1 MDTDV
6 IIVGGGPVGL
16 MLAAELRLGGA
27 QALVLERHP
36 RPGQT
41 PNANGLGGQI
51 VELLRYRGILDRFAA
66 AAADPSPIIPSYPF
80 GGMQLDLSRLP
91 DPPLKGLRLQHPS
104 VDRLLGERAAELG
117 AEVRHGHRVV
127 GLRQDED
134 VVTVDVEGP
143 DGRYG
148 LTAPYLVGCDGAHSR
163 VRELVGVACPGTTYP
178 DVNRLA
184 ELAVHES
191 VRVLD
196 GGDLDVPGV
205 GRVAAGFTR
214 TARGVFAM
222 GSTAPGTVM
231 IHTIEDE
238 APEDDAEAPMTL
250 DELRESILRVRGVDL
265 PLGEPRRLSRYRHHA
280 RQAERYRAGR
290 ILLAGDAAHVLP
302 ATGVARSV
310 GMLDAVNLAWK
321 LAAEIR
327 GWAPPGLLDTYDEE
341 RRFAGARA
349 LMQSQAQVALR
360 RGLDDAADAL
370 RALFAELLQDEA
382 PARRLAALVAGADV
396 RYPDPDPDRHDLA
409 DAFAP
414 DLALRTADG
423 PTSVAAL
430 MASGRPVL
438 LDLAGRAELRA
449 VAEEWGTRVDVH
461 AAAADDRPADAVL
474 IRPDAHV
481 AWAAAVGEP
490 AGVAAAAL
498 RAAMVAWFGT
508 P

>member
-1 MDTDV
+1 
-6 IIVGGGPVGL
+6 
-16 MLAAELRLGGA
+16 
-27 QALVLERHP
+27 
-36 RPGQT
+36 
-41 PNANGLGGQI
+41 
-51 VELLRYRGILDRFAA
+51 
-66 AAADPSPIIPSYPF
+66 
-80 GGMQLDLSRLP
+80 
-91 DPPLKGLRLQHPS
+91 
-104 VDRLLGERAAELG
+104 
-117 AEVRHGHRVV
+117 
-127 GLRQDED
+127 
-134 VVTVDVEGP
+134 
-143 DGRYG
+143 
-148 LTAPYLVGCDGAHSR
+148 
-163 VRELVGVACPGTTYP
+163 
-178 DVNRLA
+178 
-184 ELAVHES
+184 
-191 VRVLD
+191 
-196 GGDLDVPGV
+196 
-205 GRVAAGFTR
+205 
-214 TARGVFAM
+214 
-222 GSTAPGTVM
+222 
-231 IHTIEDE
+231 
-238 APEDDAEAPMTL
+238 
-250 DELRESILRVRGVDL
+250 
-265 PLGEPRRLSRYRHHA
+265 
-280 RQAERYRAGR
+280 
-290 ILLAGDAAHVLP
+290 VLP

-321 LAAEIR
+321 LAAEIC

-382 PARRLAALVAGADV
+382 PARRLAALVSGADV

-423 PTSVAAL
+423 PTNVAAL

-490 AGVAAAAL
+490 AGLAAAAL
-498 RAAMVAWFGT
+498 RAAMVAWLGT